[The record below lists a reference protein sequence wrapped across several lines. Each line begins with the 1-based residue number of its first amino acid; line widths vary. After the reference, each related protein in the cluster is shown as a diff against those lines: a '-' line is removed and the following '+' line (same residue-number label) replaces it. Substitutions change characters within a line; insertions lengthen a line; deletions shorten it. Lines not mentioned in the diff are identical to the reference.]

1 MSQESLI
8 RDHCQA
14 LVDLSK
20 ITNRGR
26 RRPFMNWEV
35 KTAAEEYL
43 AGELTLQ
50 EIAERMNRPVS
61 SVYNLLSIG
70 GVLSNRLPARAGVME
85 FYRRRSEKVI
95 AALLAGDSWA
105 SVCRRW
111 DMNEGSLYEIL
122 WNYKHKTRMNHR
134 EWKRLFFRGKCP
146 V

>member
-1 MSQESLI
+1 MTTETLL

-26 RRPFMNWEV
+26 RRPYMTWEV

-50 EIAERMNRPVS
+50 EIADRLNRPLGS
-61 SVYNLLSIG
+61 IDNLLSIG
-70 GVLSNRLPARAGVME
+70 GVVRNRAPVVMGMAE
-85 FYRRRSEKVI
+85 FYRRRNAKVI
-95 AALLAGDSWA
+95 EALLYGDSWGQ
-105 SVCRRW
+105 VCRRW
-111 DMNEGSLYEIL
+111 DIPEATVYEIL
-122 WNYKHKTRMNHR
+122 WNHKQRTGMSHK
-134 EWKRLFFRGKCP
+134 EWKRIFFRGRCP